1 MDNFAISN
9 NYNVYKDIQARTNGE
24 IYIGVVGPVRTG
36 KSTFIKRFM
45 DLLVIPNIEDIHSRE
60 RAIDELPQSATGKT
74 VMTTEPKF
82 IPKEAVNIQLPND
95 IDLSVRMIDCVGYM
109 VDGALGHIEND
120 SERMV
125 KTPWFDYEIPFTQ
138 AAEIGT
144 KKVINDHSTIG
155 VVITCD
161 GSFGDLPRESYM
173 VPEERTVEE
182 LKRIGKPFVILLNS
196 NRPYSDETKALA
208 ERMIEKYDVTVLP
221 MNCEQLKKEDITRIL
236 TCVLSAFPIAEINFF
251 LPKWIEL
258 FPRDHYIKKA
268 LIQSIK
274 EMLSNLNV
282 MKDIND
288 ENCYVENPYIKEF
301 KIDKL
306 VMEDGTVQMTVDIDD
321 KYYYDIISDITGIP
335 VNGEYDF
342 MKMIRELAAKKQEYE
357 KVSSACEQ
365 VKYKG
370 YGVVSPSQ
378 NEIMIEDP
386 QLIRHGSKYGVKI
399 KANAPSIHMIQA
411 NIETEIA
418 PIVGTE
424 EQAMDL
430 INYMKEQS
438 GTSPEGIWETNI
450 FGKTMKQLV
459 DEGISAKIN
468 KMNDDSQM
476 KLQETMQKII
486 NESNGGLICII
497 I

>member
-9 NYNVYKDIQARTNGE
+9 SYNVYKDIQARTNGE

-45 DLLVIPNIEDIHSRE
+45 DLLVIPNIEDVHSKE
-60 RAIDELPQSATGKT
+60 RAIDELPQSAAGKT

-82 IPKEAVNIQLPND
+82 IPKEAVKISISND

-120 SERMV
+120 QERMV
-125 KTPWFDYEIPFTQ
+125 KTPWYDYEIPFTQ
-138 AAEIGT
+138 AAELGT

-155 VVITCD
+155 IVITCD
-161 GSFGDLPRESYM
+161 GSFGDLPRDSYIA
-173 VPEERTVEE
+173 PEERTVDE
-182 LKRIGKPFVILLNS
+182 LKKIGKPFVILLNS
-196 NRPYSDETKALA
+196 NRPYSEDTKAMA
-208 ERMIEKYDVTVLP
+208 VKMMEKYDVTVLP
-221 MNCEQLKKEDITRIL
+221 INCEQLKKEDIMNIL
-236 TCVLSAFPIAEINFF
+236 SSVLSAFPISEINFY
-251 LPKWIEL
+251 LPQWLEL
-258 FPRDHYIKKA
+258 FPRDHYIKKS

-274 EMLSNLNV
+274 EMFGNMRL
-282 MKDIND
+282 MKDIN
-288 ENCYVENPYIKEF
+288 ETNCNVDNPYIKEF
-301 KIDKL
+301 KIDKIM
-306 VMEDGTVQMTVDIDD
+306 MEDGTVRIFVDIDN
-321 KYYYDIISDITGIP
+321 KYYYDIISDITGVK

-378 NEIMIEDP
+378 NEIVIEEP

-399 KANAPSIHMIQA
+399 KANAPSVHMIQA

-424 EQAMDL
+424 EQAQDL
-430 INYMKEQS
+430 INYMKEQAQI
-438 GTSPEGIWETNI
+438 SPEGIWETNI

-459 DEGISAKIN
+459 DEGIASKIN

-476 KLQETMQKII
+476 KLQETMQRII